1 MIKLLNKLFGW
12 FGYTL
17 VKIVPPEPP
26 KDMTEI
32 EQLTKEFCD
41 QVAEKFPDTSGLY
54 KRETVLRM
62 LQNRFPTEP
71 KRNLALSIEL
81 YVQGK

>member
-1 MIKLLNKLFGW
+1 MINLLNKIFGW

-17 VKIVPPEPP
+17 VKIEPP
-26 KDMTEI
+26 KDTTELDK
-32 EQLTKEFCD
+32 LTAEFCL
-41 QVAEKFPDTSGLY
+41 QVSEKFPDTSGLY

-62 LQNRFPTEP
+62 LQNRFPNEP
-71 KRNLALSIEL
+71 KKNLALAIEL